1 MTKILV
7 IAPHADDE
15 VLGMGGTI
23 GRMIARGF
31 EVQAA
36 ILTGHGE
43 QEHPLWPRSNWT
55 NVRAECRR
63 ALHILGCK
71 DPIFRELP
79 AACLDVTPAHQINR
93 VISDLIA
100 DFDPTEIYLPFAFD
114 LHKDHGAIAYGVS
127 VAARPYLAS
136 SRAIR
141 RVLAYETL
149 SETHLAP
156 PYLAPAF
163 QPNVFVDVSDHIDR
177 KLDAMRAYASQIQA
191 DDMPRSVNAVRAL
204 ATFRG
209 THIGVEAAEG
219 FVLLGEYQR

>member
-1 MTKILV
+1 MKILI

-23 GRMIARGF
+23 ARLVDEGHD
-31 EVQAA
+31 VQVAV
-36 ILTGHGE
+36 LTGHGE
-43 QEHPLWPRSNWT
+43 APHPLWSRETWDT
-55 NVRAECRR
+55 IRAECRA
-63 ALHILGCK
+63 ALQVLGCK
-71 DPIFRELP
+71 PPLFRELP
-79 AACLDVTPAHQINR
+79 AACLDATPSHQINK
-93 VISDLIA
+93 VINALVA
-100 DFDPTEIYLPFAFD
+100 EVGPHEIYVPFSFD

-127 VAARPYLAS
+127 VATRPYLAKARYIS
-136 SRAIR
+136 

-163 QPNVFVDVSDHIDR
+163 QPNVFVDVSVQIER
-177 KLDAMRAYASQIQA
+177 KLDAMRAYASQLQP
-191 DDMPRSVNAVRAL
+191 DNQPRSIAALRAL

-219 FVLLGEYQR
+219 FVLLGEYRR